1 MDTKKFEGFVINE
14 AAKKRKKG
22 FGLIKIYEYP
32 GGSGD
37 HGLVNP
43 ATLVLGKAYTKEEV
57 EAILREAISKT
68 NDRGAV
74 DVLTIKNIAERNGIK
89 P

>member
-1 MDTKKFEGFVINE
+1 METKKIEGFVAPGRAVKIE
-14 AAKKRKKG
+14 VGGDQIAMDFCVGEQRGAA
-22 FGLIKIYEYP
+22 
-32 GGSGD
+32 
-37 HGLVNP
+37 VP

-74 DVLTIKNIAERNGIK
+74 DVLTIINIAERNGLK

>member
-1 MDTKKFEGFVINE
+1 MDTKKIEGWVD
-14 AAKKRKKG
+14 
-22 FGLIKIYEYP
+22 P
-32 GGSGD
+32 GNTELGTFQFARED
-37 HGLVNP
+37 CRLNTDIP
-43 ATLVLGKAYTKEEV
+43 ATLVLGKAFTKDEV

-74 DVLTIKNIAERNGIK
+74 DVLTIINIAERNGLK

>member
-1 MDTKKFEGFVINE
+1 MDAKKFEGYAWSRTDADGGLEWVFVPDQFIE
-14 AAKKRKKG
+14 DA
-22 FGLIKIYEYP
+22 
-32 GGSGD
+32 D
-37 HGLVNP
+37 P

-74 DVLTIKNIAERNGIK
+74 DVLTIINIAERNGLTL
-89 P
+89 